1 MSYTDEEV
9 YSEVASLV
17 AEGGWSSMAGIAETT
32 EDAHR
37 MAEGGWSSIYG
48 YVSSLNTN
56 DLRSRYDFLFEE
68 EEEEDDDEEE

>member
-32 EDAHR
+32 EDAHM

-48 YVSSLNTN
+48 YVSSLDAD

-68 EEEEDDDEEE
+68 EEELGEED